1 MPKAGQVY
9 LSPKS
14 GAYYTIEST
23 PFGLFM
29 RGINNYALHPVM
41 RVKLD
46 NFILVGN
53 NYKPN

>member
-9 LSPKS
+9 LSPKT
-14 GAYYTIEST
+14 GAYYVIEST
-23 PFGLFM
+23 LFGMFM
-29 RGINNYALHPVM
+29 RGINNYGLRPVT

-53 NYKPN
+53 NYQPK